1 MGPLNFEIRFIH
13 SISEMRTAKVEFFSD
28 VCNIYQ
34 GVTLSVMQ
42 VNLPKISSS
51 PPLIKIKNIIFD
63 FGGVICNLDIGLTK
77 ARFKELGLKSFNS
90 SYSVSEKE
98 DLFRKFERGF
108 LTPQEFRDFLKP
120 EFSMPVT
127 DAQIDEAW
135 NAMLLDIPESR
146 IRLIEKLKENY
157 RIFILSNSNEIH
169 YNQFLNDFRQR
180 FSYIGFDHLFEK
192 AWFSF
197 QIHLQ
202 KPENEIF
209 EFVLA
214 EGALIPGETLF
225 IDDSLQHVK
234 AAQTLGIIAYHLKTD
249 QGEDITDLFKE

>member
-1 MGPLNFEIRFIH
+1 MQ
-13 SISEMRTAKVEFFSD
+13 
-28 VCNIYQ
+28 CN
-34 GVTLSVMQ
+34 VS
-42 VNLPKISSS
+42 KISSS
-51 PPLIKIKNIIFD
+51 SPLTKIKNIIFD
-63 FGGVICNLDIGLTK
+63 FGGVICNIDIGLTK
-77 ARFKELGLKSFNS
+77 ARFKELGLISFNG

-98 DLFRKFERGF
+98 DLFRKFERGS
-108 LTPQEFRDFLKP
+108 LTPQQFRDFLKP

-146 IRLIEKLKENY
+146 IRRIEKLREHY

-169 YNQFLNDFRQR
+169 YNQFLKDFRQR
-180 FSYIGFDHLFEK
+180 FGYLSFDHLFEK

-202 KPENEIF
+202 KPEKEIF

-234 AAQTLGIIAYHLKTD
+234 AAQALGIVACHLKTD
-249 QGEDITDLFKE
+249 QGEDIADLFKE